1 MLKWRSVKKLWEP
14 FQPASVSVCAAAASF
29 YLLLSILPASLL
41 LSRIIQFF
49 PMDPTTITQTLE
61 KWIPGLF
68 AGITHYLFSS
78 STLSPPALLSI
89 SAVTI
94 LWSASKGVQALM
106 DGINTVLAIRSS
118 RGYLYRRFLAMAYFL
133 LLVPLLL
140 LFPVLTII
148 ETVFRLRLL
157 IGVTTL
163 TAVFSLIYRFFPM
176 NRISFRFCIAGAAVS
191 SVGWILF
198 SWLFTIYVNF
208 FSNMHTLYGSIGILI
223 LLLLWLHIS
232 LSILLYGCIFSQLIS
247 NGSYHPLNIL
257 KNLMNRDP

>member
-68 AGITHYLFSS
+68 TGITHYLFSS

-133 LLVPLLL
+133 LLVPL
-140 LFPVLTII
+140 
-148 ETVFRLRLL
+148 RLL

-176 NRISFRFCIAGAAVS
+176 NRISFRYCIAGAAVS

-257 KNLMNRDP
+257 KKLMNRDP